1 MRIRSV
7 KRQALA
13 VARSSVNGSSLPS
26 LCRRISVT
34 KENGM
39 DGARG
44 GRLALEPEGLARLQP
59 HLGQACLSLF
69 LLPLPFPPTAKNPYS
84 FTW

>member
-1 MRIRSV
+1 
-7 KRQALA
+7 
-13 VARSSVNGSSLPS
+13 
-26 LCRRISVT
+26 
-34 KENGM
+34 M